1 MAKINFVVGPFHPT
15 KFSGGILCLLQYAR
29 GLLARNH
36 EVRLVPM
43 LPSPFPKWSQL
54 GPQQVLST
62 SYSQRLKMLLPSLK
76 KTFRYVFQKNTDE
89 LKKSLGELSTHLQ
102 LIEPRI
108 APYALRSALS
118 IEYVKRVI
126 PEADVTLATSYETA
140 LPVALY
146 GTGKRF
152 YFMQHY
158 EPFFKNESS
167 NPYLAEQEA
176 QLSYALN
183 LEKIA
188 NSSWLQKKIQTIYP
202 EKKVAV
208 CLNAIDHSIY
218 QGEPKIASS
227 DQKEIRIISYGGRN
241 ATWKGFREMAEAVK
255 KARASLTHRK
265 IHWLVYGDA
274 LLPPDNPIASYQ
286 SLGFLNPPQLAQAY
300 RSADLLLSASW
311 YESFPLFPLEAM
323 ACGLPVITTQAGTE
337 DYAFPGNTAEIV
349 EAQQVESIAEG
360 LIHLIEDVEYRN
372 KLAKQGHA
380 ESKKLT
386 WEKSVDRLE
395 KLLIEF

>member
-1 MAKINFVVGPFHPT
+1 M
-15 KFSGGILCLLQYAR
+15 
-29 GLLARNH
+29 ARNH

-54 GPQQVLST
+54 NPEYVLST
-62 SYSQRLKMLLPSLK
+62 SHFQRCKAVFPSLK
-76 KTFRYVFQKNTDE
+76 KTFRSAFQKNTDE
-89 LKKSLGELSTHLQ
+89 LKKSLGELSTSLQ

-108 APYALRSALS
+108 ASYPLRSALS
-118 IEYVKRVI
+118 IEHVKRVI

-146 GTGKRF
+146 GTGQRF

-176 QLSYALN
+176 QLSYALD
-183 LEKIA
+183 LKKIA
-188 NSSWLQKKIQTIYP
+188 NSTWLQKKIQGLYP
-202 EKKVAV
+202 EKKVEV
-208 CLNAIDHSIY
+208 CLNAIDHSVY

-227 DQKEIRIISYGGRN
+227 EQKIVRIISYGGRN

-255 KARASLTHRK
+255 KARNRLPHQE
-265 IHWLVYGDA
+265 IHWWVYGDA
-274 LLPPDNPIASYQ
+274 LLPPDNSIAPYQ

-300 RSADLLLSASW
+300 KSSDLLLSASW

-337 DYAFPGNTAEIV
+337 DYAFAENTAEIV
-349 EAQQVESIAEG
+349 EAQQVDSIAQG
-360 LIHLIEDVEYRN
+360 LIRLIEDVEYRN
-372 KLAKQGHA
+372 KLARQGNA

-395 KLLIEF
+395 KILCGF